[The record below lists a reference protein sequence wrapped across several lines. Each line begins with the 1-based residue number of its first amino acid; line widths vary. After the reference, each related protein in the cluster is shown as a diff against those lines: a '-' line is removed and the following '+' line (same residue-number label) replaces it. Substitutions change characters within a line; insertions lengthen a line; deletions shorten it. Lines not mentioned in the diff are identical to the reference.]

1 METLDVIQQRCS
13 LKGHFSGRE
22 IEEEKINII
31 LEAARVAPSARNT
44 QPWRFIVVR
53 RKDLVQELVTAAFSE
68 VNQSAAAAPVII
80 VLCARPGDDISRD
93 GKDYY
98 LFDGGLAME
107 NLLLAATD
115 LGLATHPMTGV
126 SEADVKKVLQ
136 IPDDVRMVALTPV
149 AYPAEDSYEAAAKER
164 LSQRTRKDLK
174 EMVYYDKWAESEP
187 A

>member
-1 METLDVIQQRCS
+1 METLDAIKKRCS

-22 IEEEKINII
+22 IETEKLNII
-31 LEAARVAPSARNT
+31 LEAARIAPSARNT
-44 QPWRFIVVR
+44 QPWRFIIVR
-53 RKDLVQELVTAAFSE
+53 RKNLIRELVKAAFSDA
-68 VNQSAAAAPVII
+68 NQSAAAAPVII

-107 NLLLAATD
+107 NMLLAATD

-126 SEADVKKVLQ
+126 SEAEIKKMLQ

-149 AYPAEDSYEAAAKER
+149 AYPAEDSYDAAAKER

-174 EMVYYDKWAESEP
+174 EMVYYDKWAELEP

>member
-22 IEEEKINII
+22 VEADKINVI

-53 RKDLVQELVTAAFSE
+53 RKNLVRELVKAAFSE
-68 VNQSAAAAPVII
+68 ANQSAAEAPVII
-80 VLCARPGDDISRD
+80 ILCARPNDDITRD
-93 GKDYY
+93 GKEYY
-98 LFDGGLAME
+98 LFDAGLAME
-107 NLLLAATD
+107 NMLLAATD

-126 SEADVKKVLQ
+126 SEAEIKKMLQ
-136 IPDDVRMVALTPV
+136 IPDDIRVAALTPV
-149 AYPAEDSYEAAAKER
+149 AYPAESSYDAAAKER
-164 LSQRTRKDLK
+164 LSLRTRKELK
-174 EMVYYDKWAESEP
+174 EMVYYDKWAELEP